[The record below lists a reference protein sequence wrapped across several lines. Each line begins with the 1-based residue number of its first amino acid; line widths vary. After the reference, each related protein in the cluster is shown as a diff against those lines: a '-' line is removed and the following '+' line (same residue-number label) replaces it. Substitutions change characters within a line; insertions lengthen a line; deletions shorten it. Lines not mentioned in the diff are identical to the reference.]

1 MTIREQLVALSEE
14 CEDLCR
20 CSGFVG
26 SQTLAPNFRLIY
38 TSVNTYEHCN
48 RFVIIGRNP
57 GGDLTDADTDCPN
70 RPFLEAEY
78 SAYLDDNWRGA
89 GTGQDN
95 FQRAVQGIAMV
106 MTGATPG
113 EAITSINSSGLTPV
127 SRIGPEAV
135 DFLRRTPSLNIIPFR
150 HSRLNKVPSQ
160 LRDRGQQIGWE
171 LLCLMKPRPDY
182 IITLTN
188 GANDPVW
195 RTILNNSGQSRSAIY
210 ERQIHP
216 PMNRTYRELRLEH
229 GPLTETMLIGLP
241 AVVHDKGR
249 EDVTLPLFEVLSER
263 LEHHGIVASIMSP

>member
-150 HSRLNKVPSQ
+150 HSRLNEVPSQ

-188 GANDPVW
+188 GATDPVW

-216 PMNRTYRELRLEH
+216 SMNRTYRELRLEH